1 MLWPKTWKADMARNP
16 EKRRRKADIQAVEPP
31 PVETPKQRRRRV
43 AAETPSAPVITDPM
57 DPRTPPNANGGWS
70 ETVQVVQGAYVVPT
84 SGRGL
89 VQVGGV
95 FDSGRGFVHQAVH
108 WRRGRPLLEPL
119 RPRRV
124 PVEGAETLSGRWLWG
139 GLLLNH
145 FGHFLTESTP
155 RLWGLSAVDGP
166 LDGILFLH
174 KRNAEV
180 INLHRTFLQLMGHDL
195 PIRVVEKVTQVEELH
210 VPGQGFGLGRISA
223 GTARFREAF
232 RSVFA
237 RDIAPEGPERLYIS
251 RSALGPKRGG
261 VIGEMFIEERL
272 ASHGYEVFHP
282 QHHPLEVQIA
292 RYRAAKEIIA
302 LDGSALHL
310 AAFCAIPGQRVAMI
324 RRRNSSVS
332 KYIGIHLAAFAGR
345 GADVIDAIQTDWVL
359 KNKGSADRFSMGEL
373 NMPELQVKLQA
384 LGYIA
389 EDAPWQPLDAEWR
402 DGQIARLRDEYRK
415 EYIPLARGGVVPE
428 AAE

>member
-1 MLWPKTWKADMARNP
+1 MARNP
-16 EKRRRKADIQAVEPP
+16 EKRRRKAEVQALET
-31 PVETPKQRRRRV
+31 PVETPKARRQRK
-43 AAETPSAPVITDPM
+43 AAEATDAPTAPVITDPM
-57 DPRTPPNANGGWS
+57 DSRTPPSANGGWS
-70 ETVQVVQGAYVVPT
+70 ETVQTVQGAFVVPT

-95 FDSGRGFVHQAVH
+95 FDADRGFVHQAVH
-108 WRRGRPLLEPL
+108 WRRGRALLEPI

-124 PVEGAETLSGRWLWG
+124 PVDGAETLPGRWLWG
-139 GLLLNH
+139 GILLNH

-155 RLWGLSAVDGP
+155 RLWGLAAVDGP

-180 INLHRTFLQLMGHDL
+180 IPLHNTFLRLMGHDL
-195 PIRVVEKVTQVEELH
+195 PIRVVEKVTRVEELH
-210 VPGQGFGLGRISA
+210 IPGQGFGIGRISA
-223 GTARFREAF
+223 GTNRFREVF
-232 RSVFA
+232 RTTFA
-237 RDIAPEGPERLYIS
+237 RDIAADGPERLYIS

-261 VIGEMFIEERL
+261 VIGEVFIEEHL
-272 ASHGYEVFHP
+272 AKHGYEVFHP
-282 QHHPLEVQIA
+282 QHHSLEVQIA
-292 RYRAAKEIIA
+292 RYRAAKDIIA

-310 AAFCAIPGQRVAMI
+310 AAFCATPGQRVAMV

-332 KYIGIHLAAFAGR
+332 KAIGIHLAAFTGR

-359 KNKGSADRFSMGEL
+359 KAKGNADRFSMGEL
-373 NMPELQVKLQA
+373 NMPQLQQKLHA
-384 LGYIA
+384 LGYIG
-389 EDAPWQPLDAEWR
+389 EDTPWQPLDPDWR

-415 EYIPLARGGVVPE
+415 DYIPLTRGGVVPAALPE

>member
-1 MLWPKTWKADMARNP
+1 MARNP
-16 EKRRRKADIQAVEPP
+16 ERRRRKAEAEANP
-31 PVETPKQRRRRV
+31 EAPKRRRREK
-43 AAETPSAPVITDPM
+43 AEAPPETPVITDPM
-57 DPRTPPNANGGWS
+57 DPRTPPSANGGWS
-70 ETVQVVQGAYVVPT
+70 ETVQTVKRAFVVPT

-95 FDSGRGFVHQAVH
+95 FDADRAFVHQAVH
-108 WRRGRPLLEPL
+108 WRRGRALLEAI

-124 PVEGAETLSGRWLWG
+124 PVDGAETLPGRWLWG
-139 GLLLNH
+139 GILLNH

-155 RLWGLSAVDGP
+155 RLWGLSAVEGP

-180 INLHRTFLQLMGHDL
+180 IPLHSTFLRLLGHDL
-195 PIRVVEKVTQVEELH
+195 PIRVVDSVTRVEELH
-210 VPGQGFGLGRISA
+210 IPGQGFGIGRISA
-223 GTARFREAF
+223 GTARFREVF
-232 RSVFA
+232 RRDFA
-237 RDIAPEGPERLYIS
+237 RDIAAEGPERLYIS

-261 VIGEMFIEERL
+261 VIGEVFIEEAL
-272 ASHGYEVFHP
+272 SKHGYEVFHP

-292 RYRAAKEIIA
+292 RYRAAKDIIA

-310 AAFCAIPGQRVAMI
+310 AAFCATPGQRVAMV

-332 KYIGIHLAAFAGR
+332 KAIGIHIAAFTGR

-359 KNKGSADRFSMGEL
+359 KHKGNADRFSMGEL
-373 NMPELQVKLQA
+373 NMPQLQQQLQA
-384 LGYIA
+384 LGYIG
-389 EDAPWQPLDAEWR
+389 EDAPWQPLDPEWR

-415 EYIPLARGGVVPE
+415 DYIPLTRGAPLPQ